1 MARFR
6 LVEIDD
12 NGNVIKEHYRSP
24 MFPGDEWNKD
34 FDKDYADCLW
44 RFSDELHLVDYEN
57 CSPNLWTQIT
67 RDDKTW
73 ERLGDPIEDFYNL

>member
-12 NGNVIKEHYRSP
+12 DGNVIKEHYRSP
-24 MFPGDEWNKD
+24 MFPGDKWNKD

-57 CSPNLWTQIT
+57 VPFGLYTQIT
-67 RDDKTW
+67 YDDKTW
-73 ERLGDPIEDFYNL
+73 EHMSYLIKDFYNL